1 MKRLVLASLLLGV
14 ATTATAGQ
22 VRLVNADAS
31 ALSEI
36 CIAAVESRAAA
47 LATAGELGV
56 PSADLTQLQCND
68 MPLANFVRRYRAPA
82 STMQLETA
90 YVFTSNDASPLT
102 ALCMASLEDD
112 STFAAAR
119 ARLDDDLDLSEVR
132 CNKLSLD
139 EFTRKYRKAALTAF
153 VGS

>member
-1 MKRLVLASLLLGV
+1 MKRLVLASLFLGL

-47 LATAGELGV
+47 RATASELGV
-56 PSADLTQLQCND
+56 PNRDLAQLQCND
-68 MPLANFVRRYRAPA
+68 MPLAEFVRRYRAP
-82 STMQLETA
+82 TPTLHLQTA
-90 YVFTSNDASPLT
+90 YVFKGSDASPLT
-102 ALCMASLEDD
+102 ALCMASLEND
-112 STFAAAR
+112 TAFATAR

-132 CNKLSLD
+132 CNKLPLD
-139 EFTRKYRKAALTAF
+139 EFVRKYRQAELTAF
-153 VGS
+153 IGR